1 MDDFTEDTNPF
12 HTDADEVSNIT
23 DESNVDLDS
32 RRDLP
37 DGQEPQ
43 SVEPP
48 ELPSKRAYPSPRP
61 QNQGG
66 YKTALDLYL
75 HSGEDVEIHV
85 CNLLWCHHTL
95 HLTPPYCIDLYRSQK
110 L

>member
-12 HTDADEVSNIT
+12 HTDADEVSNVT
-23 DESNVDLDS
+23 DNPNVDLNSRDS
-32 RRDLP
+32 P
-37 DGQEPQ
+37 DEQEPQ

-61 QNQGG
+61 QQGG
-66 YKTALDLYL
+66 YKTALDRYL

-85 CNLLWCHHTL
+85 CNLLSRCPLRLTL
-95 HLTPPYCIDLYRSQK
+95 FDVA
-110 L
+110 